1 MARLVR
7 GEVLSLRTREY
18 VQAAIVTGQTNGWII
33 WREILPNALSP
44 VIVLASL
51 MVATAILLESSL
63 SFLGLGDP
71 NLISWGYMVGAGR
84 TVIRQAWWITVFP
97 GLRHS
102 GLGARPQSDRRRP
115 QRRAQSA
122 AGAGGPLMAATP
134 AVAIKDLKIALPP
147 GARTSLRR
155 RRRFVRSSGR
165 RDRLR
170 GRQIRLRQIDVRACA
185 DGTAARTASAI
196 EAGEIVFDGS
206 NLLALDE
213 AGWRDLR
220 GRRIAMV
227 FQEPMTALN
236 PLMRIGDQMM
246 EMFEAHGLLTPRERS
261 AKALA
266 LAREV
271 GLPDPERIVRAYPHQ
286 LSGGQRQ
293 RAMIA
298 MALALEPAVLVA
310 DEPTTALDVT
320 TQAQILKLI
329 RDLQRSRNMAVMFIT
344 HDFGVVADI
353 ADRVVVLRHGQ
364 VVEQGAA
371 ASVLGHPQHPYT
383 KALLAAV
390 PSITP
395 PARAP
400 LADRAK
406 AVDVIGLDKTY
417 VTSGGWFGT
426 DRTVQAANEV
436 NFSILHGETLGLVGE
451 SGSGKSSV
459 ARLVMR
465 LIEADRGTVR
475 IGDVDLTRASRQGA
489 ARPAPPH
496 PDDLPGSVR
505 LAQSAPQGRRR
516 SSATAR
522 SRTASIRRWRTQRA
536 RELLGMVGL
545 DAGAMERYPHEFSGG
560 QRQRIGIARA
570 LALDPEIIV
579 ADEAVS
585 ALDVSVQ
592 AQVLNLLEDLK
603 ARLGLSMLF
612 ITHDLRVAAQ
622 ICDRIA
628 VMQRGVIV
636 ELKPT
641 AALFAAP
648 EHPYTRELLAAVPG
662 QKRPAA

>member
-1 MARLVR
+1 MTAPATV
-7 GEVLSLRTREY
+7 SIKNLR
-18 VQAAIVTGQTNGWII
+18 
-33 WREILPNALSP
+33 
-44 VIVLASL
+44 
-51 MVATAILLESSL
+51 
-63 SFLGLGDP
+63 
-71 NLISWGYMVGAGR
+71 
-84 TVIRQAWWITVFP
+84 
-97 GLRHS
+97 
-102 GLGARPQSDRRRP
+102 
-115 QRRAQSA
+115 
-122 AGAGGPLMAATP
+122 
-134 AVAIKDLKIALPP
+134 IALPKSAERP
-147 GARTSLRR
+147 YAVDGISLDLRAGKI
-155 RRRFVRSSGR
+155 VCVVGESGSGKSMCAHALMGLLP
-165 RDRLR
+165 DTV
-170 GRQIRLRQIDVRACA
+170 DV
-185 DGTAARTASAI
+185 T
-196 EAGEIVFDGS
+196 AGEIMFEGRD
-206 NLLALDE
+206 LLKLDDD
-213 AGWRDLR
+213 GWRDLR
-220 GRRIAMV
+220 GRRLAMI

-236 PLMRIGDQMM
+236 PLMRIGDQMA
-246 EMFEAHGLLTPRERS
+246 EMFEAHGLLTPKERR
-261 AKALA
+261 ARALA

-329 RDLQRSRNMAVMFIT
+329 RNLQRNRNMAVMFIT

-353 ADRVVVLRHGQ
+353 ADQVVVLRHGK
-364 VVEQGAA
+364 VVEEGPAA
-371 ASVLGHPQHPYT
+371 TVFSAPQHDYT

-390 PSITP
+390 PSMDP

-400 LADRAK
+400 LDDRAR
-406 AVDVIGLDKTY
+406 AVEVIGLDKTY
-417 VTSGGWFGT
+417 VTSGGWFRE
-426 DRTVQAANEV
+426 DRRVDAARAV
-436 NFSILHGETLGLVGE
+436 NFDILKGETLGLVGE

-475 IGDVDLTRASRQGA
+475 IGETDLTSLSGKALRAERHRIQMIFQDPFASLNPRRKIGHIIADGPIA
-489 ARPAPPH
+489 AGIDSKVAF
-496 PDDLPGSVR
+496 D
-505 LAQSAPQGRRR
+505 
-516 SSATAR
+516 
-522 SRTASIRRWRTQRA
+522 RA
-536 RELLGMVGL
+536 RDLLKMVGL
-545 DAGAMERYPHEFSGG
+545 DAGALERYPHEFSGG

-570 LALDPEIIV
+570 LALEPEIIV

-592 AQVLNLLEDLK
+592 AQVLRLLEDLK

-628 VMQRGVIV
+628 VMQRGAIV

-641 AALFAAP
+641 AQLFAAP

-662 QKRPAA
+662 RKERAPAA

>member
-1 MARLVR
+1 MDA
-7 GEVLSLRTREY
+7 EMSKT
-18 VQAAIVTGQTNGWII
+18 
-33 WREILPNALSP
+33 
-44 VIVLASL
+44 
-51 MVATAILLESSL
+51 SS
-63 SFLGLGDP
+63 
-71 NLISWGYMVGAGR
+71 IS
-84 TVIRQAWWITVFP
+84 IRN
-97 GLRHS
+97 
-102 GLGARPQSDRRRP
+102 
-115 QRRAQSA
+115 
-122 AGAGGPLMAATP
+122 
-134 AVAIKDLKIALPP
+134 LKIALPP
-147 GARTSLRR
+147 GSERPYAVDGVSLDLVAGEIVCVVGESGSGKSMCAHALMGLLPDSVRT
-155 RRRFVRSSGR
+155 
-165 RDRLR
+165 
-170 GRQIRLRQIDVRACA
+170 
-185 DGTAARTASAI
+185 
-196 EAGEIVFDGS
+196 EAGEIMFEGS
-206 NLLALDE
+206 NLLGLDE
-213 AGWRDLR
+213 DGWRDVR
-220 GRRIAMV
+220 GRHIAMV

-246 EMFEAHGLLTPRERS
+246 EMFEAHGLLTPNERRQ
-261 AKALA
+261 KALG

-329 RDLQRSRNMAVMFIT
+329 RDLQRRRNMAVMFIT

-353 ADRVVVLRHGQ
+353 ADRVIVLRHGQ
-364 VVEQGAA
+364 VVEQGS
-371 ASVLGHPQHPYT
+371 ASNVLGRPQHPYT

-390 PSITP
+390 PSMHP

-400 LADRAK
+400 LGERAK
-406 AVDVIGLDKTY
+406 AVEVIGLDKTY
-417 VTSGGWFGT
+417 VTPGGWFRP
-426 DRTVQAANEV
+426 DRKVQAASAV
-436 NFSILHGETLGLVGE
+436 NFEILKGETLGLVGE

-475 IGDVDLTRASRQGA
+475 LGDVDLTGLGSKALRAQRHRIQMIFQDPFASLNPRRKVGAIISDGPIANGIDPKA
-489 ARPAPPH
+489 AR
-496 PDDLPGSVR
+496 
-505 LAQSAPQGRRR
+505 
-516 SSATAR
+516 
-522 SRTASIRRWRTQRA
+522 QRA
-536 RELLGMVGL
+536 GELLAMVGL
-545 DAGAMERYPHEFSGG
+545 YPGAMERYPHEFSGG
-560 QRQRIGIARA
+560 QRQRIGVARA

-592 AQVLNLLEDLK
+592 AQVLALLEDLK
-603 ARLGLSMLF
+603 KRLGLSMLF

-648 EHPYTRELLAAVPG
+648 EHPYTRELLGAVPG
-662 QKRPAA
+662 QRSPSHAA